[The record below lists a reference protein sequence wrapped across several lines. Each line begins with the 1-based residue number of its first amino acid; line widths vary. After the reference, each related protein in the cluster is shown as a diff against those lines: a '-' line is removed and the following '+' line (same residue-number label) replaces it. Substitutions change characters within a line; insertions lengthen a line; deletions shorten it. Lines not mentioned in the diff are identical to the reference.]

1 MITPRAIKI
10 ISVAIACFLLPACAT
25 KKYVKQEV
33 ATTRT
38 EMTTRIDQ
46 QASEQAKLNS
56 QLQELSQLN
65 KQNSG
70 RIDKV
75 QSDLGT
81 AVSTLE
87 PKIEDAKRTGTEAH
101 GVADTALSSSKE
113 NAAAF
118 ASRNNYQV
126 LDTKDV
132 LFKSGS
138 STLDDAAK
146 GTLSEISKTLAENK
160 NLIVELLGYT
170 DSVGDTGFNLR
181 LSERRVDAVIRHLVE
196 ANKTEL
202 PRIHSLGLGESD
214 PADSNSTR
222 AGRAKNR
229 RVTIIVLGLK

>member
-1 MITPRAIKI
+1 MITPRAMKVIF
-10 ISVAIACFLLPACAT
+10 VAVACFLLPACAT
-25 KKYVKQEV
+25 KKYVRQEV
-33 ATTRT
+33 GATRT
-38 EMTTRIDQ
+38 EMTTKIDQ

-87 PKIEDAKRTGTEAH
+87 PKIDDAKRTGTEAH

-118 ASRNNYQV
+118 ANRNNYQV
-126 LDTKDV
+126 VDTKEV

-138 STLDDAAK
+138 SKLDDAAK
-146 GTLSEISKTLAENK
+146 ATLNEISKTLAENR

-170 DSVGDTGFNLR
+170 DSVGGADFNIR
-181 LSERRVDAVIRHLVE
+181 LSERRVDSVIRYLVE

-202 PRIHSLGLGESD
+202 VRVHSLGLGEAD

-229 RVTIIVLGLK
+229 RVTIMVMGVK